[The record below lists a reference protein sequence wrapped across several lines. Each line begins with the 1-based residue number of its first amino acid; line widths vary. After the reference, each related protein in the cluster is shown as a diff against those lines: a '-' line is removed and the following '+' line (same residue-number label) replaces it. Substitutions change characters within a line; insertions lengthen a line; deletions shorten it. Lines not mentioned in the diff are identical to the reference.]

1 MLSRCF
7 HFGVFEIFVPN
18 LFLLSFLSFQ
28 YICVSATYKN
38 SAGFQEKHDG
48 KLCDSMYYILDDGL
62 TQLPV
67 FKRLLVLEDGQ
78 LCSMIA
84 MLK

>member
-1 MLSRCF
+1 MRLVVLIIFFVFSNNCF
-7 HFGVFEIFVPN
+7 SQEVANCFDQYVEILN
-18 LFLLSFLSFQ
+18 
-28 YICVSATYKN
+28 YI
-38 SAGFQEKHDG
+38 EKHDG